1 MAHGIS
7 EYDINLAGLSDLFI
21 VVVQGVGHPTGGLL
35 LIDMFITVKFYLP
48 LAIGS

>member
-21 VVVQGVGHPTGGLL
+21 VVVQGV
-35 LIDMFITVKFYLP
+35 
-48 LAIGS
+48 